1 MISEASFRN
10 KLKELYTAKTSAEL
24 LIKTFRDGGIEV
36 ITPLILVD
44 GSEHQLK
51 TIIQLDADIIN
62 YIPDLSDTVL
72 ILNAS
77 KLKRALRRH
86 WYEVEYCFFQLQTNQ
101 SFWNALSDALVVFIN
116 ACVLIYAIDIAD
128 VVQSIISL
136 GFASISVSLR
146 RKIQEY
152 LSPYLIRLGF
162 KLYKLGQKF
171 SSKWINAKKKEMVN
185 SIK

>member
-1 MISEASFRN
+1 MINEASFKA

-36 ITPLILVD
+36 ITPLVLED
-44 GSEHQLK
+44 GTEHELK
-51 TIIQLDADIIN
+51 TVIQLDADIIN
-62 YIPDLSDTVL
+62 YIPNLSDTVL
-72 ILNAS
+72 VLNAS

-86 WYEVEYCFFQLQTNQ
+86 WYEVEFCFFQLQTNQ
-101 SFWNALSDALVVFIN
+101 TFWNALSDGLVVFIN
-116 ACVLIYAIDIAD
+116 ACVLIYAIDIED
-128 VVQSIISL
+128 LVQSIISL

-162 KLYKLGQKF
+162 KFYKLGQKF
-171 SSKWINAKKKEMVN
+171 SSKWINTKKNEMMD
-185 SIK
+185 KLA